1 MTMSTMTEIMS
12 GALELPR
19 SDRSYLASKL
29 IESLDET
36 EELLMHLYLF
46 GHPTITEL
54 CAGLEKW
61 FERYNHWRPHETHS
75 GETPATAYAP
85 EEPRQIVIDPQ
96 HASTPAKSLHRSTEA
111 PAKTVVLP
119 PARRN

>member
-1 MTMSTMTEIMS
+1 MTMSTMTAIMS

-46 GHPTITEL
+46 EHPTITEL
-54 CAGLEKW
+54 CTGLEKW
-61 FERYNHWRPHETHS
+61 FERYNTWRPHETL
-75 GETPATAYAP
+75 GNQTPAVAYAD
-85 EEPRQIVIDPQ
+85 EDIGGSLAEVVI
-96 HASTPAKSLHRSTEA
+96 KSK
-111 PAKTVVLP
+111 KT
-119 PARRN
+119 A